1 MPTIP
6 SGYAGISVPLS
17 HDGLA
22 RKAYITFG
30 VDPDVGLTSANDI
43 ANAVLD
49 SIDTTWQSAI
59 SSAVDIGPVVASWNS
74 GGGPVPGESD
84 TALPGLAAVNS
95 VPSNCALLV
104 RKGTI
109 LSGRAN
115 RGRFYLPWALEE
127 SDVDEIG
134 IIDGTTRSDWQ
145 TLMNSFLTALT
156 TNGVPMVVLHSGA
169 GTPAGVSSLTVGSV
183 VATQR
188 RRLRST

>member
-1 MPTIP
+1 VPTIP
-6 SGYAGISVPLS
+6 SGYAAISVPFA

-30 VDPDVGLTSANDI
+30 VDVDVSLTSANDV

-49 SIDTTWQSAI
+49 SIDTTFQNAI
-59 SSAVDIGPVVASWNS
+59 SGNVDIGPVVASFNS
-74 GGGPVPGESD
+74 GGGPVTGESD
-84 TALPGLAAVNS
+84 TQLPGLAAINA
-95 VPSNCALLV
+95 VPSNVALLV

-115 RGRFYLPWALEE
+115 RGRFYIPWALEE
-127 SDVDEIG
+127 SDVDAIG

-156 TNGVPMVVLHSGA
+156 TNGVPMVVLHQGA
-169 GTPAGVSSLTVGSV
+169 GTPAGVSSLTVASI

-188 RRLRST
+188 RRLRTT